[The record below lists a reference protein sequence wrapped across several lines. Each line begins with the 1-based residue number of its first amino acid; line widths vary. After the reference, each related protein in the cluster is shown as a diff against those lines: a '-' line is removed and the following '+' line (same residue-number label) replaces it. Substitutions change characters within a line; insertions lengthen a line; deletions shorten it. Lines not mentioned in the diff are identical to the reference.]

1 MEYTGNCLKL
11 LSFWAINEELKLSVL
26 KGQLEEMKAMG
37 LRGTVFHPRY
47 YPGRPAYMS
56 GAYLDILSEIIL
68 YAGQLEMEFWI
79 YDENGW
85 PSGSADGHVLE
96 HFPDSRCEWLNYRN
110 GEVVL
115 EGKAG
120 FNTFRRDEMAYF
132 IEYTYDGYRKGLSEE
147 AFACVTGFF
156 SDEVGF
162 LDGHGVSVSMGGI
175 PWCPEAEEVYG
186 QLRGRKLRDDW
197 KLLFTE
203 GEGYEEVRLAYW
215 KILGD
220 ILSDAFYKPV
230 NQWCEAHGKR
240 YTAHL
245 KGEETLFFQ
254 TSCSGSLYQNLK
266 QINVP
271 AVDALERYPGNH
283 YYPRTVSSLSRQFS
297 DGRCMAAGVCRP
309 RIWKTTWTGWRK
321 AALIPSLFICGSIRR
336 TALRYGTG
344 LRIFH
349 EGCPGRT
356 RLQPYSVNYTAN
368 GIIGFTNQ
376 GRCFWLRRKEECRR
390 SLILLT
396 P

>member
-11 LSFWAINEELKLSVL
+11 LSFWAINGELKLSVL

-162 LDGHGVSVSMGGI
+162 LDGHGVSVNMGGI
-175 PWCPEAEEVYG
+175 PG
-186 QLRGRKLRDDW
+186 
-197 KLLFTE
+197 
-203 GEGYEEVRLAYW
+203 
-215 KILGD
+215 
-220 ILSDAFYKPV
+220 
-230 NQWCEAHGKR
+230 
-240 YTAHL
+240 
-245 KGEETLFFQ
+245 
-254 TSCSGSLYQNLK
+254 
-266 QINVP
+266 
-271 AVDALERYPGNH
+271 
-283 YYPRTVSSLSRQFS
+283 
-297 DGRCMAAGVCRP
+297 
-309 RIWKTTWTGWRK
+309 
-321 AALIPSLFICGSIRR
+321 
-336 TALRYGTG
+336 ALR
-344 LRIFH
+344 
-349 EGCPGRT
+349 
-356 RLQPYSVNYTAN
+356 
-368 GIIGFTNQ
+368 
-376 GRCFWLRRKEECRR
+376 RRKSMDSFGAGSSGMTGSCCLQKGKGMRKYGL
-390 SLILLT
+390 LIGRY
-396 P
+396 